1 MGFSV
6 KQVSAVVVAT
16 VLAVGVAVPA
26 RAGSSRLVI
35 AQASGFIVSEAMCS
49 DTEICQQATVTGFAT
64 PLGPLTGVLNE
75 RVDITTGRY
84 TGTAVFTTTGG
95 TIATVYTGQVSA
107 PDQNGAVTFVERH
120 LIVGGTGRYSQASGN
135 LNVLGSATGEGA
147 LNIFAFGTLNN

>member
-1 MGFSV
+1 MDFSM

-16 VLAVGVAVPA
+16 VILIGVAVPA

-35 AQASGFIVSEAMCS
+35 AQASGVIVSAEPCS
-49 DTEICQQATVTGFAT
+49 LTEICQLATVSGFAT

-84 TGTAVFTTTGG
+84 TGTAVFTFNGG
-95 TIATVYTGQVSA
+95 TIATAYTGQVSA
-107 PDQNGAVTFVERH
+107 PDQSGSVTFVERH
-120 LIVGGTGRYSQASGN
+120 QIVGGTGRFSNASGN
-135 LNVLGSATGEGA
+135 LNVLGAATAEGA